1 MLVTYRIIWV
11 LAKATDTV
19 STSPVLLGVSPTIL
33 WLVLGGGLC
42 FLELLLPT
50 AFTAFAMGLSALMVA
65 LLSTIVRSPLLQVI
79 LWMGLS
85 AGLIFF
91 SPRFLPK
98 RKITSIQDATQAQ
111 RITEIPPGETGHP
124 SQTDESSSDLSGL
137 VKIYSGRSQ
146 LFSIRAFLTGA
157 WLDFRSSS
165 AFSKRLFLQNIAQR
179 YRYSSF
185 GLFWAFVPS
194 ALVAILLTLGQRDG
208 ETPAFGDRIPILIAG
223 TVPPQVYGIF
233 GLIMAQTFLEAL
245 NIQRVSLNQYIH
257 LLVRQKIP
265 LEAIMMAGLAES
277 IFGFL
282 MRLPVLIA
290 ILLVFNIN
298 PALTFPLAF
307 LGIASIICFGSGLG
321 LLLAPWNALS
331 KDLENVMQFFP
342 WFIFLVTPVFVII
355 KPGNWLYYLQQ
366 FNPLT
371 YIFEGTRFLA
381 YGVGT
386 VNSLALF
393 ILLPLTVILLLVS

>member
-1 MLVTYRIIWV
+1 MSLR
-11 LAKATDTV
+11 
-19 STSPVLLGVSPTIL
+19 
-33 WLVLGGGLC
+33 
-42 FLELLLPT
+42 
-50 AFTAFAMGLSALMVA
+50 
-65 LLSTIVRSPLLQVI
+65 
-79 LWMGLS
+79 
-85 AGLIFF
+85 
-91 SPRFLPK
+91 
-98 RKITSIQDATQAQ
+98 
-111 RITEIPPGETGHP
+111 P
-124 SQTDESSSDLSGL
+124 SQIDESSSNLSGF
-137 VKIYSGRSQ
+137 VKINSGRSQ
-146 LFSIRAFLTGA
+146 LFSIRGFLTDA
-157 WLDFRSSS
+157 WLDLCSSLE
-165 AFSKRLFLQNIAQR
+165 FSNRLFLQNIAQR

-194 ALVAILLTLGQRDG
+194 ALIAILLTLGQRDG
-208 ETPAFGDRIPILIAG
+208 ITILIAG

-245 NIQRVSLNQYIH
+245 NTQRVSLNQYIH

-277 IFGFL
+277 TFGFL

-307 LGIASIICFGSGLG
+307 LGIASIISFGSGLG

-342 WFIFLVTPVFVII
+342 WFLFLVTPVFVFVQ
-355 KPGNWLYYLQQ
+355 PGNWLYSLQQ

-371 YIFEGTRFLA
+371 YILEWTRFLA

-386 VNSLALF
+386 VNTLALF
-393 ILLPLTVILLLVS
+393 ILLPLTVILLLVSWLLCRLCLPYIIERSLN

>member
-1 MLVTYRIIWV
+1 M
-11 LAKATDTV
+11 
-19 STSPVLLGVSPTIL
+19 
-33 WLVLGGGLC
+33 
-42 FLELLLPT
+42 
-50 AFTAFAMGLSALMVA
+50 
-65 LLSTIVRSPLLQVI
+65 
-79 LWMGLS
+79 
-85 AGLIFF
+85 
-91 SPRFLPK
+91 
-98 RKITSIQDATQAQ
+98 RKVTSIQDATQAQ
-111 RITEIPPGETGHP
+111 RITEILPGETGHP

-146 LFSIRAFLTGA
+146 LFSIRAFLTSA
-157 WLDFRSSS
+157 WLDFLSSS
-165 AFSKRLFLQNIAQR
+165 EFAKRLFLQKIAQR

-194 ALVAILLTLGQRDG
+194 ALIAILLTLGQRD
-208 ETPAFGDRIPILIAG
+208 RISIIIAG

-245 NIQRVSLNQYIH
+245 TIQRVSLNQYLH

-307 LGIASIICFGSGLG
+307 LGIASIISCGSGLG
-321 LLLAPWNALS
+321 LLLAPWNTLS

-342 WFIFLVTPVFVII
+342 WFLFLVTPVFVVV
-355 KPGNWLYYLQQ
+355 KPGNWLYSLQL

-371 YIFEGTRFLA
+371 YLFEGIRFLA

-386 VNSLALF
+386 VNTLALL
-393 ILLPLTVILLLVS
+393 ILIPITVILLLVSWLFCRLSLPYIIERSLN

>member
-1 MLVTYRIIWV
+1 MNLR
-11 LAKATDTV
+11 
-19 STSPVLLGVSPTIL
+19 
-33 WLVLGGGLC
+33 
-42 FLELLLPT
+42 
-50 AFTAFAMGLSALMVA
+50 
-65 LLSTIVRSPLLQVI
+65 
-79 LWMGLS
+79 
-85 AGLIFF
+85 
-91 SPRFLPK
+91 
-98 RKITSIQDATQAQ
+98 
-111 RITEIPPGETGHP
+111 P
-124 SQTDESSSDLSGL
+124 SQNDKSSSNVSGF
-137 VKIYSGRSQ
+137 VKINSARSQ

-157 WLDFRSSS
+157 WLDLRSSS
-165 AFSKRLFLQNIAQR
+165 GFAKRLFLQNIAQR
-179 YRYSSF
+179 YRYSSL

-194 ALVAILLTLGQRDG
+194 ALIAILLTLGQRDAA
-208 ETPAFGDRIPILIAG
+208 TPTFGDRIPLLMVG

-277 IFGFL
+277 TFGFL

-307 LGIASIICFGSGLG
+307 LGIASIISFGSGLG

-342 WFIFLVTPVFVII
+342 WIIFLVTPVFVVIQ
-355 KPGNWLYYLQQ
+355 PGNWLYSLQQ

-371 YIFEGTRFLA
+371 YLFEGTRFLA

-386 VNSLALF
+386 VNTLVLS
-393 ILLPLTVILLLVS
+393 ILIPLTVILILVSWLFCRLCLPYINERSLN

>member
-1 MLVTYRIIWV
+1 MNFH
-11 LAKATDTV
+11 ASPSEK
-19 STSPVLLGVSPTIL
+19 TSN
-33 WLVLGGGLC
+33 
-42 FLELLLPT
+42 
-50 AFTAFAMGLSALMVA
+50 
-65 LLSTIVRSPLLQVI
+65 
-79 LWMGLS
+79 
-85 AGLIFF
+85 
-91 SPRFLPK
+91 
-98 RKITSIQDATQAQ
+98 
-111 RITEIPPGETGHP
+111 
-124 SQTDESSSDLSGL
+124 DLSGF
-137 VKIYSGRSQ
+137 VKVYSARSQ

-157 WLDFRSSS
+157 WLDLRSSS
-165 AFSKRLFLQNIAQR
+165 EFSKRLFLQNIAQR

-194 ALVAILLTLGQRDG
+194 ALIAILLTLGQRDQ
-208 ETPAFGDRIPILIAG
+208 TPTFGDRIPILIAG

-277 IFGFL
+277 TFGFL

-307 LGIASIICFGSGLG
+307 LGIASIISFGSGLG

-342 WFIFLVTPVFVII
+342 WLVFFVTPVFVIVQ
-355 KPGNWLYYLQQ
+355 PGNWLYSLQQ

-371 YIFEGTRFLA
+371 YLFEGIRFLT
-381 YGVGT
+381 YGVGNVNT
-386 VNSLALF
+386 VALLVL
-393 ILLPLTVILLLVS
+393 IPLTIILFLVSWLFCRLCLPYIIERSLN

>member
-1 MLVTYRIIWV
+1 MN
-11 LAKATDTV
+11 
-19 STSPVLLGVSPTIL
+19 
-33 WLVLGGGLC
+33 
-42 FLELLLPT
+42 LP
-50 AFTAFAMGLSALMVA
+50 S
-65 LLSTIVRSPLLQVI
+65 SESE
-79 LWMGLS
+79 
-85 AGLIFF
+85 
-91 SPRFLPK
+91 K
-98 RKITSIQDATQAQ
+98 
-111 RITEIPPGETGHP
+111 
-124 SQTDESSSDLSGL
+124 SSSYLSSS
-137 VKIYSGRSQ
+137 VRINSARSQ
-146 LFSIRAFLTGA
+146 LFSIRAFLTSA
-157 WLDFRSSS
+157 WLDLRSSS
-165 AFSKRLFLQNIAQR
+165 GFAKRLFLQNIAQR
-179 YRYSSF
+179 YRYSSL

-194 ALVAILLTLGQRDG
+194 ALIAILLTLGQRDQ
-208 ETPAFGDRIPILIAG
+208 TPTFGDRIPMLIVG

-277 IFGFL
+277 TFGFL

-307 LGIASIICFGSGLG
+307 LGIASIISFGSGLG

-342 WFIFLVTPVFVII
+342 WIIFLVTPVFVVMQ
-355 KPGNWLYYLQQ
+355 PGNWLYSLQQ

-371 YIFEGTRFLA
+371 YLFEGTRFLA

-386 VNSLALF
+386 VNTLALF
-393 ILLPLTVILLLVS
+393 ILPPLTVILLLVSWLFCRLCLPYITERSLN